1 LEGDFVKL
9 LLKIGLSLVGL
20 AIALIIAAFFLL
32 DTIVGKGIEA
42 GATRALGVETSVGLV
57 RVGLVTGTFSA
68 RSFRIDNPPGFETD
82 HFFSFRR
89 IHFEIPR
96 DSLKQ
101 DTIVI
106 PLLEIDGVEVALET
120 VNGKKN
126 YEVILDNLER
136 FSNSGSADPNA
147 EPPSAEDEGSGKE
160 LVIHEAVI
168 RDITASIDLGTA
180 GVKAGRVTV
189 EIPELRL
196 HPNKET
202 GSAEASVAQVTQV
215 IVTAVLIGIAKK
227 APAELAKGLFKGLG
241 GLTTVT
247 LEIPGALSTGAG
259 SVGGAAVKV
268 GGSAGSGAKKL
279 GEGALDAVKGL
290 GGLFGGGDDEE
301 E

>member
-1 LEGDFVKL
+1 MEADFVKR

-20 AIALIIAAFFLL
+20 AIALVIAAFFLL

-68 RSFRIDNPPGFETD
+68 RRFRIDNPPGFETD

-89 IHFEIPR
+89 IHFEIPP

-101 DTIVI
+101 DTIVV
-106 PLLEIDGVEVALET
+106 PLLEIDGVDVSLET
-120 VNGKKN
+120 VDGKDN
-126 YEVILDNLER
+126 YEIILDNLER
-136 FSNSGSADPNA
+136 FSSSGSADPSG
-147 EPPSAEDEGSGKE
+147 EPPDAEGSGKS
-160 LVIHEAVI
+160 LVIQEAVI
-168 RDITASIDLGTA
+168 RDITARIDLGKVS
-180 GVKAGRVTV
+180 GKADRVEV

-196 HPNKET
+196 RPNKET
-202 GSAEASVAQVTQV
+202 GAAEASVAKITEV
-215 IVTAVLIGIAKK
+215 IVTAVLIGVAKK
-227 APAELAKGLFKGLG
+227 APTAFAKGLFAGLG

-247 LEIPGALSTGAG
+247 LEIPGALSSGAS
-259 SVGGAAVKV
+259 SVGGAAVKLGSDP
-268 GGSAGSGAKKL
+268 GGGAKKL
-279 GEGALDAVKGL
+279 GEGAVNAVKGL